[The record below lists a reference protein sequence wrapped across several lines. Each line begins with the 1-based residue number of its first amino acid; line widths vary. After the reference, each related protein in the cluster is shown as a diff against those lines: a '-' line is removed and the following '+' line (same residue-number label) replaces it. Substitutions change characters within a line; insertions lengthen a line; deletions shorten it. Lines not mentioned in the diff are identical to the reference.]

1 MRLEYFQMIDRF
13 VEINTGERKIK
24 AICKVPTESPVFE
37 GHFPGFAL
45 MPGVLLIE
53 CMAQTT
59 GWMVS
64 VLTGFTG
71 LPMLVGL
78 KNAKIR
84 NAVFPGAELTF
95 EGVIEHV
102 GSGYAMAKCKG
113 KSKDGPICDADL
125 AFRLT
130 PYPGPEFRLAMVEM
144 GKKVGIEVPELMK

>member
-13 VEINTGERKIK
+13 VEVNIDEHKVK
-24 AICKVPTESPVFE
+24 SVCKVPMESPVFE
-37 GHFPGFAL
+37 GHFPGFPL
-45 MPGVLLIE
+45 MPGVLLCE

-84 NAVFPGAELTF
+84 NAVFPGTELTF

-113 KSKDGPICDADL
+113 YSKDGPICDAEL
-125 AFRLT
+125 AFRVA
-130 PYPGPEFRLAMVEM
+130 PYPNPEFRLAMVEM
-144 GKKVGIEVPELMK
+144 GKKVGIEVPELVK

>member
-13 VEINTGERKIK
+13 VEVNIDEHKVK
-24 AICKVPTESPVFE
+24 SVCKVPMESPVFE
-37 GHFPGFAL
+37 GHFPGFPL
-45 MPGVLLIE
+45 MPGVLLCE

-78 KNAKIR
+78 KSAKIR
-84 NAVFPGAELTF
+84 NAVFPGTELTF

-113 KSKDGPICDADL
+113 YSKDGPICDAEL
-125 AFRLT
+125 AFRLA
-130 PYPGPEFRLAMVEM
+130 PYPNPEFRLAMVEM
-144 GKKVGIEVPELMK
+144 GKKVGIEVPELVK

>member
-13 VEINTGERKIK
+13 VEVNPGERKIK

-59 GWMVS
+59 GWLVS
-64 VLTGFTG
+64 ILTGFTG
-71 LPMLVGL
+71 LPLLVGV

-84 NAVFPGAELTF
+84 NIVLPGTELNF
-95 EGVIEHV
+95 EGTILHE
-102 GSGYAMAKCKG
+102 GSGYAMAEAKG
-113 KSKDGPICDADL
+113 SSKDGAVCEAGL
-125 AFRLT
+125 TFRLA
-130 PYPGPEFRLAMVEM
+130 PYPGPEFRQAMIEM
-144 GKKVGIEVPELMK
+144 GKKVGISVAEFSK

>member
-13 VEINTGERKIK
+13 VEVNIDEKKVK
-24 AICKVPTESPVFE
+24 AVCKVPMESPVFD
-37 GHFPGFAL
+37 GHFPGFPL
-45 MPGVLLIE
+45 MPGVLLCE

-84 NAVFPGAELTF
+84 NAVFPGAELSF
-95 EGVIEHV
+95 EGEIVHV

-113 KSKDGPICDADL
+113 MSKEGPICDADL

-130 PYPGPEFRLAMVEM
+130 PYPGPEFRAAMVEM
-144 GKKVGIEVPELMK
+144 GKKVGIKVPELSK

>member
-13 VEINTGERKIK
+13 VEVNPGERKIK

-59 GWMVS
+59 GWLVS
-64 VLTGFTG
+64 ILTGFTG
-71 LPMLVGL
+71 LPLLVGV

-84 NAVFPGAELTF
+84 NIVLPGTELSF
-95 EGVIEHV
+95 EGEIVHE
-102 GSGYAMAKCKG
+102 GSGYAMAEAKG
-113 KSKDGPICDADL
+113 FSKEGAICEANL
-125 AFRLT
+125 TFRLA
-130 PYPGPEFRLAMVEM
+130 PYPGPEFRQAMIEM
-144 GKKVGIEVPELMK
+144 GNKVGISVEEFSK

>member
-13 VEINTGERKIK
+13 VEINPGERKIK
-24 AICKVPTESPVFE
+24 AICKVPAESPVFE

-59 GWMVS
+59 GWLVS

-71 LPMLVGL
+71 LPLLVGV

-84 NAVFPGAELTF
+84 NIVLPGTELTF
-95 EGVIEHV
+95 DGHIDHE
-102 GSGYAMAKCKG
+102 GSGFAMANAKG
-113 KSKDGPICDADL
+113 ASKDGPVCEASL
-125 AFRLT
+125 VFRLA
-130 PYPGPEFRLAMVEM
+130 PYPGPEFRNAMVEM
-144 GKKVGIEVPELMK
+144 GKKIGITVPELTK

>member
-13 VEINTGERKIK
+13 VEVNTGERKIK

-71 LPMLVGL
+71 LPLLVGV

-84 NAVFPGAELTF
+84 NIVLPGTELTF
-95 EGVIEHV
+95 EGEIVHE

-113 KSKDGPICDADL
+113 KSKDGPICDAEL
-125 AFRLT
+125 VFRLA
-130 PYPGPEFRLAMVEM
+130 PYPGPEFRKAMVEM
-144 GKKVGIEVPELMK
+144 GEKVGIKVPELTK

>member
-13 VEINTGERKIK
+13 VEVNIDEKKVK
-24 AICKVPTESPVFE
+24 AICKVPMESPVFE
-37 GHFPGFAL
+37 GHFPGFPL
-45 MPGVLLIE
+45 MPGVLLCE

-84 NAVFPGAELTF
+84 NAVFPGTELTF
-95 EGVIEHV
+95 EGEIVHV

-113 KSKDGPICDADL
+113 MSKDGPICDAEL
-125 AFRLT
+125 VFRLT
-130 PYPGPEFRLAMVEM
+130 PYPGPEFREAMVEM
-144 GKKVGIEVPELMK
+144 GKKVGIQVPELSK

>member
-13 VEINTGERKIK
+13 VEINIDERKVK
-24 AICKVPTESPVFE
+24 SVCKVPMESPVFE
-37 GHFPGFAL
+37 GHFPGFPL
-45 MPGVLLIE
+45 MPGVLLCE
-53 CMAQTT
+53 CMAQTC

-84 NAVFPGAELTF
+84 NAVFPGAELAF

-144 GKKVGIEVPELMK
+144 GKKVGIEVPELVK

>member
-1 MRLEYFQMIDRF
+1 
-13 VEINTGERKIK
+13 
-24 AICKVPTESPVFE
+24 
-37 GHFPGFAL
+37 
-45 MPGVLLIE
+45 MPGVLLCE

-84 NAVFPGAELTF
+84 NAVFPGTELSF
-95 EGVIEHV
+95 EGEIVHV

-113 KSKDGPICDADL
+113 MSKDGPICDAEL

-130 PYPGPEFRLAMVEM
+130 PYPGPEFREAMVEM
-144 GKKVGIEVPELMK
+144 GKKVGIKVPEPAK

>member
-24 AICKVPTESPVFE
+24 AICKVPTESPIFE

-71 LPMLVGL
+71 LPLLVGV

-84 NAVFPGAELTF
+84 NIVLPGTELTF
-95 EGVIEHV
+95 EGEIIHE

-113 KSKDGPICDADL
+113 MSKDGPICDADL
-125 AFRLT
+125 AFRLA
-130 PYPGPEFRLAMVEM
+130 PYPGPEFRIAMVEM
-144 GKKVGIEVPELMK
+144 GKKVGIKVPEPAK

>member
-13 VEINTGERKIK
+13 VEVNPGERKIK
-24 AICKVPTESPVFE
+24 AICKVPKESPVFE

-59 GWMVS
+59 GWLVS

-71 LPMLVGL
+71 LPLLVGV

-84 NAVFPGAELTF
+84 NIVLPGTELTF
-95 EGVIEHV
+95 EGHITHE
-102 GSGYAMAKCKG
+102 GSGYAMAEAKG
-113 KSKDGPICDADL
+113 ISKEGAVCDASL
-125 AFRLT
+125 VFRLA
-130 PYPGPEFRLAMVEM
+130 PYPGPEFREAMIEM
-144 GKKVGIEVPELMK
+144 GNKVGISVQEFSK

>member
-13 VEINTGERKIK
+13 VEVNIDERKVK
-24 AICKVPTESPVFE
+24 SICKVPEKSTVFE
-37 GHFPGFAL
+37 GHFPGFPL
-45 MPGVLLIE
+45 MPGVLLCE

-84 NAVFPGAELTF
+84 NAVFPGTELTF
-95 EGVIEHV
+95 EGVIDHV

-113 KSKDGPICDADL
+113 QSKDGPICDAEL
-125 AFRLT
+125 AFRLA
-130 PYPGPEFRLAMVEM
+130 PYPGPEFRKAMVEM
-144 GKKVGIEVPELMK
+144 GEKVGIKVPEPTK